1 MPRTRSLAWSQLKVG
16 ALALAA
22 LVLASVFI
30 YLIGGQGGFFWQQYT
45 ITTRFPDVQ
54 GLQTGAAVRVA
65 GVTVGSVDSMAFSG
79 SEVEVVLKISESM
92 QERITTDSR
101 AFIGS
106 LSLLGAAVV
115 DITPMSTGEPIPD
128 GGSIQSRRPYGQ
140 LADVADGATR
150 GLAEATALLA
160 DLRKGRGTV
169 GRLFTDEQLYKEIT
183 AFVSS
188 AETIATTITEGKGT
202 LGKLIN
208 DPAVHADLE
217 QALRNLA
224 TMTSRI
230 NAGEGTLGRLLADD
244 AIATSAG
251 NTMAHLDQV
260 TGRLA
265 KGEGTLGRL
274 STDDALYRRLDTLST
289 RLDTLVERLNEGEG
303 TAGRLLRDRE
313 LYENMNGAVGELR
326 ALVGDIRK
334 DPKKYLNVRVS
345 IF

>member
-16 ALALAA
+16 TLALAA
-22 LVLASVFI
+22 LALASVFI

-45 ITTRFPDVQ
+45 LKTRFPDVQ
-54 GLQTGAAVRVA
+54 GLQSGAAVRVA
-65 GVTVGSVDSMAFSG
+65 GVSVGTVRAIAFAG
-79 SEVEVVLKISESM
+79 SEVEVELKVSRSM
-92 QERITTDSR
+92 QDKITTDSR

-128 GGSIQSRRPYGQ
+128 GGYIVSRRPYGQ

-150 GLAEATALLA
+150 SLSEATALLA
-160 DLRKGRGTV
+160 DLRQGKGTV
-169 GRLFTDEQLYKEIT
+169 GRLFADDQLYVELT
-183 AFVSS
+183 AFVAS
-188 AETIATTITEGKGT
+188 AETIAAALAEGKGT

-208 DPAVHADLE
+208 DPAVHTDVE
-217 QALRNLA
+217 KALRNLA
-224 TMTSRI
+224 DITSRI
-230 NAGEGTLGRLLADD
+230 SAGEGTIGRLLADD
-244 AIATSAG
+244 TLAASAG
-251 NTMAHLDQV
+251 NTMANLDEV

-265 KGEGTLGRL
+265 KGEGTLGKL
-274 STDDALYRRLDTLST
+274 STDEALYQRLDTLSV
-289 RLDTLVERLNEGEG
+289 RLDQLVERLNAGEG
-303 TAGRLLRDRE
+303 TAGQLLRDRQ

>member
-16 ALALAA
+16 TLALAA
-22 LVLASVFI
+22 LALASVFI

-45 ITTRFPDVQ
+45 LKTRFPDVQ
-54 GLQTGAAVRVA
+54 GLQSGAAVRVA
-65 GVTVGSVDSMAFSG
+65 GVSVGTVRAIAFAG
-79 SEVEVVLKISESM
+79 SEVEVELKVSRSM
-92 QERITTDSR
+92 QDKITTDSR

-128 GGSIQSRRPYGQ
+128 GGYIVSRRPYGQ

-150 GLAEATALLA
+150 SLAEATALLA
-160 DLRKGRGTV
+160 DLRQGKGTV
-169 GRLFTDEQLYKEIT
+169 GRLFADDQLYLELT
-183 AFVSS
+183 AFVAS
-188 AETIATTITEGKGT
+188 AETIAAALAEGKGT

-208 DPAVHADLE
+208 DPAVHTDVE
-217 QALRNLA
+217 KALRNLA
-224 TMTSRI
+224 DMTSRI
-230 NAGEGTLGRLLADD
+230 KADGALAASAGSTMANLDEVTGRLVRGEGTLG
-244 AIATSAG
+244 
-251 NTMAHLDQV
+251 
-260 TGRLA
+260 
-265 KGEGTLGRL
+265 KL
-274 STDDALYRRLDTLST
+274 STDDALYQRLDTLSV
-289 RLDTLVERLNEGEG
+289 RLDQLVERLNAGEG
-303 TAGRLLRDRE
+303 TAGQLLRDRQ